1 MIHRIPDRHFFTVKN
16 RLEEAVKRNVENL
29 ARHKQTHT
37 HVHTR
42 IRTYYIP
49 KKKKEKRKG
58 KEKDRGRNGCKNTF
72 QLLRRIWRLTFAE
85 RELI

>member
-49 KKKKEKRKG
+49 KKKKKKR
-58 KEKDRGRNGCKNTF
+58 
-72 QLLRRIWRLTFAE
+72 E
-85 RELI
+85 REKGIEEEMVAGILFNYSAEFGVLHSLNVN